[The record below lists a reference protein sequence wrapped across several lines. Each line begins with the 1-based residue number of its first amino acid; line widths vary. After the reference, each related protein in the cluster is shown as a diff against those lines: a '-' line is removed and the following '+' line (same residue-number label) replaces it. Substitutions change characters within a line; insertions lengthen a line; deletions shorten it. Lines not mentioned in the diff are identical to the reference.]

1 MLPCHYVNTMLL
13 WKYTLFY
20 KYKQRIF
27 STKPQCCLTF
37 LWIEPQMLLKNC
49 LLHINMILPRH
60 YTLSI
65 CVYVYVSVFQLN
77 NLFFIIIFVFIPI
90 NHIISIK
97 QEHLFIWIFF
107 SKVQPTGVAK
117 ILLNVCRFQPGVAYK
132 CCLYK
137 KSCKNVLTKL
147 LCKKQPVRN
156 KK

>member
-97 QEHLFIWIFF
+97 QQHLFISGYFF
-107 SKVQPTGVAK
+107 QKFSLQVLLRFCLTFADFSLVLLISVAYIK
-117 ILLNVCRFQPGVAYK
+117 IL
-132 CCLYK
+132 
-137 KSCKNVLTKL
+137 
-147 LCKKQPVRN
+147 
-156 KK
+156 